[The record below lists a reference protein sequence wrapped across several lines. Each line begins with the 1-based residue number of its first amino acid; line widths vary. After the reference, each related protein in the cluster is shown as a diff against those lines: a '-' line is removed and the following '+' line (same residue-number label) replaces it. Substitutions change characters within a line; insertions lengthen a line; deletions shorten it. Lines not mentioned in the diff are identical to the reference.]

1 MIHVPVTLSVAVAKP
16 ITSKKDGK
24 KYVALEGM
32 IFGLG
37 IFKILL
43 PENKVPDQLEG
54 KTCNATF
61 AVTIGQDLR
70 PSLRFVGF
78 DGFVGEVENGAL

>member
-24 KYVALEGM
+24 KYVAVEGM

-54 KTCNATF
+54 RTCRATF
-61 AVTIGQDLR
+61 AVTIGQDLLGR
-70 PSLRFVGF
+70 CDTLLESSNFMPHRV
-78 DGFVGEVENGAL
+78 